1 MAFGSSGAGA
11 ERSRGGGKKANSRIN
26 TSAPLYDGTLWI
38 YPRSRR
44 GCCVPRALL
53 TQPPENVNAGSSPF
67 LISSCFSLFYH
78 CQAPSLS
85 LALLSLSSCPT
96 SLVPPPRPN
105 PIWEWYLSPRLSFYN
120 VFPSRPLFSTDL
132 SLTPYAMC
140 GEHQTFSLHVRAQLF
155 AVRNFSVIKFS
166 SFFFFLRKQK
176 SHGDRIGVR
185 TRSDLV
191 ESAISTNQ
199 RHRPR
204 F

>member
-1 MAFGSSGAGA
+1 MPSKNKIKISRGIRVVGSGT

-85 LALLSLSSCPT
+85 LALLSLSFCPT
-96 SLVPPPRPN
+96 S
-105 PIWEWYLSPRLSFYN
+105 
-120 VFPSRPLFSTDL
+120 
-132 SLTPYAMC
+132 
-140 GEHQTFSLHVRAQLF
+140 RA
-155 AVRNFSVIKFS
+155 AFS
-166 SFFFFLRKQK
+166 SKSNLRVIPLAPIIFLQRVPIASSFLDK
-176 SHGDRIGVR
+176 SV
-185 TRSDLV
+185 
-191 ESAISTNQ
+191 
-199 RHRPR
+199 
-204 F
+204 